1 MKKRILKLSFF
12 IFSCVI
18 LSNLFIKVNVNADN
32 LAQEDTNASGPC
44 TAKGCWPYLNGGKV
58 VQALRFTVYDGDS
71 RTKVSLNSVDLVNNE
86 THYNNI
92 NGKTLTILGK
102 DGKPSYL
109 KGSKNLEYSD
119 YDGTVENLHYV
130 AGFPDWYGGN
140 KGDIKSWWN
149 GLSIDTK
156 KEILG
161 WAGYTRYSA
170 QDVIVV
176 EPVTVLQW
184 GGKSYWGSAYEF
196 VKYQYD
202 IAKCTL
208 ESCSNA
214 VGVARRIMAAS
225 IHLSTNDPT
234 DDYGFITDVG
244 GTGILWRLAPS
255 YVETST
261 FTASDGTSYEH
272 FKNVDNA
279 TAADYIKGN
288 YGYGIGAFWIKD
300 SGLAK
305 SCNIDINNNTGDDK
319 KYNWTYW
326 DGSCDADGDGVK
338 EGCWKKQPDGCCE
351 QVTLTAE
358 ILNKYPQ
365 CAPCTPNNKTYVNG
379 QEITGL
385 NSVSCDNNDKAIINY
400 RGTGNLNKTTPK
412 YCLANN
418 NLLVGII
425 NGKRY
430 GCEITDKL
438 LLPKKYGDDLSIG
451 QYFVWP
457 TSKTLQ
463 KLGNFDLRYPLT
475 RTSNVT
481 CVAYKYNS
489 VGQLEY
495 ENLTKEELAVVKDRF
510 KTSGNLNLTFN
521 GDNNGNI
528 IEESQ
533 KSNFE
538 NTGNNL
544 FTGNISTVY
553 TLEEVKG
560 TNGVYAYYDQEKLEY
575 TKTIISSR
583 INKYIQYGFPIIPF
597 GNHKDTNVSITYG
610 INFDKIDL
618 SRLKSYSGSYVC
630 SKKKNNNN
638 ITGGFCKC
646 EPGTL
651 YEGLDLTP
659 YFKNNYDSW
668 LAECSR
674 VRDLKCNDANTPIKC
689 PNDDTIDMTNCV
701 KNNVT
706 KGYTYSRAYELCVA
720 SDCNCIGSN
729 CLPKRCQDQDNN
741 CDLDIIYRPIFLNNP
756 FPSIK
761 GNKRGAGANWGGNNS
776 LNSDGLGTKYITS
789 TASKMYQGQA
799 MYTFTLTPKAIKEI
813 KNYNKA
819 HKYDDFE
826 LSCGENQYC
835 TSDVLRGSF
844 SEYFTGGTCQL
855 QTNAK
860 IRGSND
866 CRLTALN
873 Q

>member
-12 IFSCVI
+12 IFSCLI
-18 LSNLFIKVNVNADN
+18 LSNLFISVNVKAEGGATGGAGDTNAGDKTSDCSSWPYKGKINNESTMLRGVRITVVDNDGKVKSGSISVDYVKNTGVTSISNVYYSKTKTTKTMYLKYNKSTNWTKGTVSFKYNSAIANYIISSFGENNGGNMGQNIKDLYNAYVKGEDWAKNIINTIYTDTQAGSFAANDVVLFEPITYVKYCNSAGGSSFMYGTAYELNEKYNGGNANGGAAITGHVAKALYFKGDKISTLTDVFPEPTNTNDTYPGKDVTNQNGWGMGALWIGKIANICDVNVNDN
-32 LAQEDTNASGPC
+32 
-44 TAKGCWPYLNGGKV
+44 
-58 VQALRFTVYDGDS
+58 
-71 RTKVSLNSVDLVNNE
+71 
-86 THYNNI
+86 
-92 NGKTLTILGK
+92 
-102 DGKPSYL
+102 
-109 KGSKNLEYSD
+109 
-119 YDGTVENLHYV
+119 
-130 AGFPDWYGGN
+130 
-140 KGDIKSWWN
+140 
-149 GLSIDTK
+149 
-156 KEILG
+156 
-161 WAGYTRYSA
+161 
-170 QDVIVV
+170 
-176 EPVTVLQW
+176 
-184 GGKSYWGSAYEF
+184 
-196 VKYQYD
+196 
-202 IAKCTL
+202 
-208 ESCSNA
+208 
-214 VGVARRIMAAS
+214 
-225 IHLSTNDPT
+225 
-234 DDYGFITDVG
+234 
-244 GTGILWRLAPS
+244 
-255 YVETST
+255 
-261 FTASDGTSYEH
+261 
-272 FKNVDNA
+272 
-279 TAADYIKGN
+279 
-288 YGYGIGAFWIKD
+288 
-300 SGLAK
+300 
-305 SCNIDINNNTGDDK
+305 DDK

-338 EGCWKKQPDGCCE
+338 EGCWKKQEDGCCE
-351 QVTLTAE
+351 QVTLTDE

-379 QEITGL
+379 NEITSI
-385 NSVSCDNNDKAIINY
+385 NSVTCDNSAKAIINY
-400 RGTGNLNKTTPK
+400 RGTGDLNKTTPK

-438 LLPKKYGDDLSIG
+438 LLPKEYGDDLSIG

-495 ENLTKEELAVVKDRF
+495 VNLTGIELETVKNKF

-521 GDNNGNI
+521 GGNNGNI

-544 FTGNISTVY
+544 FTGKISTVY

-638 ITGGFCKC
+638 NNITGGFCKC

-720 SDCNCIGSN
+720 SDCHCIGSE
-729 CLPKRCQDQDNN
+729 CFPIKCQGNN

-789 TASKMYQGQA
+789 TASKMYQGEA
-799 MYTFTLTPKAIKEI
+799 MYTFTLTPAAIKEI
-813 KNYNKA
+813 KKYNKA

-855 QTNAK
+855 IQNAK
-860 IRGSND
+860 TRGSND

>member
-1 MKKRILKLSFF
+1 MKKRILNLSFF
-12 IFSCVI
+12 IFSCLI
-18 LSNLFIKVNVNADN
+18 LSNLFIKVNVKAEGGATGGGGNTNAGHITSDCSSWPYKGKIN
-32 LAQEDTNASGPC
+32 NEDTMLRGVRITVVDND
-44 TAKGCWPYLNGGKV
+44 GKV
-58 VQALRFTVYDGDS
+58 KSGS
-71 RTKVSLNSVDLVNNE
+71 ISVDYVKNTGVTSISNVYYSE
-86 THYNNI
+86 T
-92 NGKTLTILGK
+92 KTTK
-102 DGKPSYL
+102 TMYL
-109 KGSKNLEYSD
+109 KYDESIKWKKGTVSFNHDQAIASYIISSFGKSDSGDMGQNIKNLY
-119 YDGTVENLHYV
+119 NAYV
-130 AGFPDWYGGN
+130 NGEDWA
-140 KGDIKSWWN
+140 KSIIN
-149 GLSIDTK
+149 TIYIDTK
-156 KEILG
+156 
-161 WAGYTRYSA
+161 AGSFAANDVVLFEPITYVKICNSA
-170 QDVIVV
+170 
-176 EPVTVLQW
+176 
-184 GGKSYWGSAYEF
+184 GGSDYMYGTAYELNA
-196 VKYQYD
+196 QYNGGNIYGGAAITGHVAKALYFKGD
-202 IAKCTL
+202 KISSLTDDFPEPTDTNDTYPGKEVTYKNGWGMGALWIGKIAKKCD
-208 ESCSNA
+208 
-214 VGVARRIMAAS
+214 I
-225 IHLSTNDPT
+225 
-234 DDYGFITDVG
+234 
-244 GTGILWRLAPS
+244 
-255 YVETST
+255 
-261 FTASDGTSYEH
+261 
-272 FKNVDNA
+272 NV
-279 TAADYIKGN
+279 
-288 YGYGIGAFWIKD
+288 
-300 SGLAK
+300 
-305 SCNIDINNNTGDDK
+305 NNNTGDDK

-326 DGSCDADGDGVK
+326 DGSCDADGDGDK
-338 EGCWKKQPDGCCE
+338 EGCWKKQPGGCCD
-351 QVTLTAE
+351 QVELTDE

-365 CAPCTPNNKTYVNG
+365 CAPCTPNNIIYVNN
-379 QEITGL
+379 QEVRNL
-385 NSVSCDNNDKAIINY
+385 NSIACDNNSKTIINY
-400 RGTGNLNKTTPK
+400 RGTGNLNQTTPK

-438 LLPKKYGDDLSIG
+438 SLPNKYSDNISIG

-475 RTSNVT
+475 RNSNVT

-489 VGQLEY
+489 GGQLEY
-495 ENLTKEELAVVKDRF
+495 VNLTNQELETVKDRF

-533 KSNFE
+533 TSNFK
-538 NTGNNL
+538 NNGNNL
-544 FTGNISTVY
+544 FEGNISTVY
-553 TLEEVKG
+553 TLEEVNG

-638 ITGGFCKC
+638 NNITGAFCKC

-720 SDCNCIGSN
+720 SDCNCSGN
-729 CLPKRCQDQDNN
+729 ECLPKKCQGNN
-741 CDLDIIYRPIFLNNP
+741 CGLDIIYRPIFLNNP

-761 GNKRGAGANWGGNNS
+761 GNKRAAGANWGGKNA

-799 MYTFTLTPKAIKEI
+799 MYTFTLTPNAIKEI

-844 SEYFTGGTCQL
+844 IEYLTGGTCQL